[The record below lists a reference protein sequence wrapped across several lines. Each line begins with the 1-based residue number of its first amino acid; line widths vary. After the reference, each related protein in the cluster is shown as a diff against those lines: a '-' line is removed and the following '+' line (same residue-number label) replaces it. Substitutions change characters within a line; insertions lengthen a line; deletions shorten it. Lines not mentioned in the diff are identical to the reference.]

1 MKAEKGNRV
10 KNLGSDEDTLDKKMV
25 KGRTKLVSS
34 GGPRL
39 KAHGITSAQKAP
51 HHCAKPSEA

>member
-1 MKAEKGNRV
+1 MKAEKENRV
-10 KNLGSDEDTLDKKMV
+10 ENLGSDEDTLDKKMV

-39 KAHGITSAQKAP
+39 KAM
-51 HHCAKPSEA
+51 E